1 MLRIIRRP
9 ELLRHLGQTDSALDR
24 DIRDGF
30 VPPPV
35 RLSPDPTRRAV
46 GWPAHEVDEIIAA
59 RIAGLDSEATRALV
73 ADIVERRVTTLTAPV
88 HGQPSPRQATNPIKR
103 VRCET

>member
-1 MLRIIRRP
+1 MLQIIRRP
-9 ELLRHLGQTDSALDR
+9 ELLRHLGQTDSGLDR

-46 GWPAHEVDEIIAA
+46 GWPAHEVDEIVKA
-59 RIAGLDSEATRALV
+59 RIAGLDPHATRRLV
-73 ADIVERRVTTLTAPV
+73 AGLLEQRNL
-88 HGQPSPRQATNPIKR
+88 N
-103 VRCET
+103 CEPCANG